1 MTPRQIAGLALA
13 FIVLF
18 VVVDSAFNVD
28 QREKVVVTR
37 FGRLIGSKYEPGL
50 HLKVPVI
57 DKVFRFDA
65 RILRLDNKEEIFY
78 SSESKSVVVDFF
90 VKWRVNDVRKY
101 YLTTK
106 GDERVALERLEKIV
120 NGGLRDEFSSRTVQD
135 AIANE
140 RSEIMRK
147 LAQQANAQ
155 VQDLGVEIID
165 VRVKRIDY
173 PEAVSDSVYSR
184 MKSERQRVAHELRGK
199 GDEAAERIRA
209 DADRQREVILAE
221 AYREAERTR
230 GEGDALAAEIYAK
243 AYGKNPDFYAF
254 YRSLN
259 VYQNTWRNKTDVLV
273 LEPDGEFF
281 RYFNP
286 PATPAR

>member
-1 MTPRQIAGLALA
+1 MTPRQIAAIALGLFA
-13 FIVLF
+13 VLL
-18 VVVDSAFNVD
+18 VLDSAFNVD

-37 FGRLIGSKYEPGL
+37 FGRLVGSEYTPGF
-50 HLKVPVI
+50 HMKVPFV
-57 DKVFRFDA
+57 DKVYRFDA
-65 RILRLDNKEEIFY
+65 RILTLDNKEETFY
-78 SSESKSVVVDFF
+78 TSESKSVVVDFF

-101 YLTTK
+101 YLATR
-106 GDERVALERLEKIV
+106 GDERVALERLAKIV
-120 NGGLRDEFSSRTVQD
+120 NGGLRDEFTSRTVQD

-155 VQDLGVEIID
+155 VQDLGVEIVD

-173 PEAVSDSVYSR
+173 PESVSDSVYAR

-209 DADRQREVILAE
+209 DADRQREVLLAE
-221 AYREAERTR
+221 AYREAERIR
-230 GEGDALAAEIYAK
+230 GEGDARAAEIYAQ
-243 AYGKNPDFYAF
+243 AYGKNPDFYSF

-259 VYQNTWRNKTDVLV
+259 VYQNTWRNKTDVMV

-286 PATPAR
+286 PAAAPR